1 MNATEAGEKASKAL
15 ADVFGKTGKGGKYV
29 YTNEEAFDAILLLIF
44 QLKIDVAK
52 APEGIQGVVKRFS
65 EIMKL
70 PKDPSPKQL
79 NDAVSAYFDKYPINP
94 KLKADLEAACKDIG
108 NTVAALG
115 AQVKRTGSDFD
126 PDG

>member
-44 QLKIDVAK
+44 QLKIDVATAPDGIK
-52 APEGIQGVVKRFS
+52 AVVKRFA
-65 EIMKL
+65 EIAKL
-70 PKDPSPKQL
+70 PKDPTPKQL
-79 NDAVSAYFDKYPINP
+79 NDAVSSYFDKYPINP
-94 KLKADLEAACKDIG
+94 KLKADLERASKDVG

-115 AQVKRTGSDFD
+115 AALKRTGSDYD